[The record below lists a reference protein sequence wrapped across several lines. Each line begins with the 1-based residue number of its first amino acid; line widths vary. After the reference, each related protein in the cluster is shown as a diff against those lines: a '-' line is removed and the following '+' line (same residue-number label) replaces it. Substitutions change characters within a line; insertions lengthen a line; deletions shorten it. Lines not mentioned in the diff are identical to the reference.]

1 MIDRLIHFC
10 LKSPLL
16 VLIGAG
22 LLTVFGFQAMQENP
36 KDAIPDISENQVIV
50 STDWMGRSPQDVED
64 QITYPLAVQMQGIP
78 RVVDVRTMSG
88 FGMSRIYV
96 VFEDGVDIY
105 WSRARVLERLA
116 VAQAGLPDGVRPE
129 LGPDATALGWIFFYT
144 VDGPYDLAT
153 LRTLQDYTVRYR
165 LQSVPGVAEVAS
177 VGGFVREYQVDV
189 NPDVLRAHGLTVQ
202 HIANAVRMSNLD
214 VGAKTIEQGGL
225 EHVIRG
231 VGFLRT
237 LQDLE
242 QIVVKSDGHVP
253 VLLRDVATIQMGPE
267 FRRGALADQH
277 GEKTGGIVTM
287 RYGAN
292 PRLVIEGV
300 KDAIAELESQALPDG
315 VSINAF
321 YDRSELIDET
331 LQTLTDTILLEII
344 ITVVVVMLFLLHLRS
359 GLIVSVTIPLSV
371 LLAFIGMQALGV
383 PSNIMSLGGIII
395 AIGTVVDMGIIIT
408 ERIYRGLEE
417 DGGKSNRFEVVYNS
431 AREVGG
437 AITAAVLTTVISF
450 IPIFF
455 LPGQSYKLFAPL
467 AWTKTFTL
475 IAAAMVGLTLVPVL
489 CYLFLGGRAH
499 KPGRAWTGDALRW
512 IAALGIAALL
522 AWMTLRWGSWFE
534 DRIGLRAWVVA
545 VFVFVATGAGVLRIS
560 RERLTPIEKSPV
572 SRGILRAYVPVL
584 TFFLRRKA
592 VLAGLYL
599 LFLFLGGLAAFG
611 AQTVL
616 SPLYALAPEYER
628 VRPLKALNEH
638 FPGFGREFMP
648 PLDEGS
654 LLFMPSLLAHAGLSE
669 TLEAME
675 WQNRQIA
682 TLPEVKSVVG
692 KLGRADTSLDPAP
705 IGMIETV
712 VMLKPRDQWR
722 PGMDRQKL
730 IAELR
735 QITHQ
740 PGVAPSWLMPIETRV
755 VMLSS
760 GIRARI
766 GLEIVGD
773 DAATLAELALA
784 LEPIVRD
791 VQGASDVTAMRT
803 GGKSYVEFHVNR
815 ERMAHYGVSVEQVSQ
830 LIEIA
835 LGGMVLTTTVEGRE
849 RYPVRVRYER
859 ELRDSLEKLG
869 DVLVATPGGAQVPI
883 TEVVDIE
890 HRTGPSE
897 IRGING
903 RLVGYV
909 MFNPVGIDETR
920 LIDRVDERVRQAI
933 AGGEIDWPTGYSF
946 RWVGQYKEA
955 QRANRA
961 LMFIIPM
968 AVSVIL
974 LLMYLHFRKLSTS
987 LIVFAGIPLGAAG
1000 GALLVRYWP
1009 FIQSLIT
1016 AEPQGAPIY
1025 LTVAVVVGFIA
1036 LLGILVDDGVVI
1048 ATYIQQLHD
1057 ERKPATPAAV
1067 REVVIEAG
1075 SRRIRP
1081 TLMTTATTLMALLP
1095 VLLSTGRGSDVLQPM
1110 ALPVVGGMLIALLT
1124 LFAVPVSMS
1133 AWMEWR
1139 LARALK
1145 PLKAD

>member
-1 MIDRLIHFC
+1 MIDRLIRFC
-10 LKSPLL
+10 LHSKLL

-22 LLTVFGFQAMQENP
+22 MLIVFGFQAMQENP

-64 QITYPLAVQMQGIP
+64 QVTYPLAVQMQGIP
-78 RVVDVRTMSG
+78 QVVDVRTMSG

-116 VAQAGLPDGVRPE
+116 VAQAALPDGVRPE

-189 NPDVLRAHGLTVQ
+189 NPDVLRAHGLSIEQ
-202 HIANAVRMSNLD
+202 IANAVRMSNLD
-214 VGAKTIEQGGL
+214 VGAKTIEEGGV

-231 VGFLRT
+231 VGFLRS
-237 LQDLE
+237 LEDLE
-242 QIVVKSDGHVP
+242 QIVVRTDGHVP
-253 VLLRDVATIQMGPE
+253 VRLRDVATVQLGPE
-267 FRRGALADQH
+267 FRRGALADEH
-277 GEKTGGIVTM
+277 GERTGGIVTM

-292 PRLVIEGV
+292 PQHVIEGV
-300 KDAIAELESQALPDG
+300 KEAIAELESQALPEG
-315 VSINAF
+315 VSIKAF

-331 LQTLTDTILLEII
+331 LQTLTDTILLEIL

-371 LLAFIGMQALGV
+371 LVAFIGMQALGV

-395 AIGTVVDMGIIIT
+395 AIGTVVDMGIIMT

-417 DGGKSNRFEVVYNS
+417 DGGKSDRVEVVYNS

-437 AITAAVLTTVISF
+437 AILAAALTTIISF

-475 IAAAMVGLTLVPVL
+475 IGAVMVALTLVPVL
-489 CYLFLGGRAH
+489 CHLFLGGRAVR
-499 KPGRAWTGDALRW
+499 KSRRLLPW
-512 IAALGIAALL
+512 IAALGIASLL
-522 AWMTLRWGSWFE
+522 AWTTLRWGAWLE
-534 DRIGLRAWVVA
+534 DRTGLQAWIVA
-545 VFVFVATGAGVLRIS
+545 VLVFVAAAAATLRIS
-560 RERLTPIEKSPV
+560 RETLTPIEN
-572 SRGILRAYVPVL
+572 SRLSRTILRAYVPSL
-584 TFFLRRKA
+584 KFFLRHKLI
-592 VLAGLYL
+592 LAGLYAV
-599 LFLFLGGLAAFG
+599 FLFLGALAAFG
-611 AQTVL
+611 APTVL
-616 SPLYALAPEYER
+616 GPVYAVADDADR
-628 VRPLKALNEH
+628 VRPLKALKEH
-638 FPGFGREFMP
+638 YPGFGREFMP

-669 TLEAME
+669 TLEAMQ

-682 TLPEVKSVVG
+682 AVPEVASVMG

-712 VMLKPRDQWR
+712 VILKPRDEWR

-730 IAELR
+730 IGELR
-735 QITHQ
+735 QATHQ

-773 DAATLAELALA
+773 DAATLAELALQ
-784 LEPIVRD
+784 LEPIVRE
-791 VQGASDVTAMRT
+791 VQGAADVTAMRT
-803 GGKSYVEFHVNR
+803 GGKSYVELHANR
-815 ERMAHYGVSVEQVSQ
+815 ERMAHYGVSVDKVNM

-835 LGGMVLTTTVEGRE
+835 LGGMVLTRTVEGRE
-849 RYPVRVRYER
+849 RYPVRVRYDR
-859 ELRDSLEKLG
+859 ELRDSLAKLG
-869 DVLVATPGGAQVPI
+869 DVLVATPTGAQVPI
-883 TEVVDIE
+883 TEVVDI
-890 HRTGPSE
+890 HYRTGPSE

-920 LIDRVDERVRQAI
+920 LIERVDERVRAAI
-933 AGGEIDWPTGYSF
+933 TAGEVDWPTGYTF

-968 AVSVIL
+968 AIGVIL
-974 LLMYLHFRKLSTS
+974 LVMFLHFRRISTS
-987 LIVFAGIPLGAAG
+987 LIVFTGIPLGVAG
-1000 GALLVRYWP
+1000 GILMVRYWP
-1009 FIQSLIT
+1009 WLQSLMT
-1016 AEPQGAPIY
+1016 GEPQGPPIY

-1036 LLGILVDDGVVI
+1036 LLGIIVDDGVVI
-1048 ATYIQQLHD
+1048 ATYVQQLYD
-1057 ERKPATPAAV
+1057 KNQPATLA
-1067 REVVIEAG
+1067 EVNEVIVEAG

-1081 TLMTTATTLMALLP
+1081 TLMTTATTLLALTP
-1095 VLLSTGRGSDVLQPM
+1095 VLITTGRGSDVLQPM

-1124 LFAVPVSMS
+1124 LFVVPVAMG
-1133 AWMEWR
+1133 AWLGRTVHRDE
-1139 LARALK
+1139 
-1145 PLKAD
+1145 